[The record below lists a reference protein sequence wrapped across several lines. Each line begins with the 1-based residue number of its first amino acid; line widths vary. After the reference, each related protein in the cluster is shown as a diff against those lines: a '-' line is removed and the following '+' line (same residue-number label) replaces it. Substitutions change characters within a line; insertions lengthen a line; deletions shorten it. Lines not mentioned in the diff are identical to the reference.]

1 MAQFYHTRA
10 SVARAF
16 LPAKPAADTLV
27 RAALATR
34 PLPHASLLA
43 QTSLYNVPTWKTRRA
58 ASLLNG
64 PHSRKDSHLGL
75 NRVDLLI
82 IAIYLAGITLF
93 GLRFRKRQRTMR
105 DYFLGD
111 RNIPWWAIS
120 LSIVAAETST
130 LTIISIPG
138 LAYDSN
144 LTFLQVVMGYVVG
157 RVIISFVLL
166 PHYFRGDLY
175 TAYQLIE
182 RRFGPRLRSVTAGVF
197 LLTRSA
203 AEGVRVYA
211 VSIVVSIALGTGEVA
226 SIAIITLLT
235 LIYTFEGGLA
245 AVIWTD
251 VVQTFIYVGGTLVG
265 LVTIVH
271 LIPGGWTSVQS
282 VAESFHKL
290 QVFDLPVVAHWPYL
304 NLLKPYTLW
313 AGIIGGAFLTTASHG
328 TDQLIVQRLLAAR
341 NQRQSAMALL
351 SSGVAILFQFAL
363 FLIVGVM
370 LFAYYR
376 VPSASFGRADRI
388 YPSFIVSRMPHGVSG
403 LLIAA
408 ILAAAMS
415 NLSAALNSL
424 SSSAMIDFYFRIRP
438 ELDEK
443 MRLRLSRLVTLMW
456 ALVLFGLAVIALHRV
471 GRVIEVGLQI
481 ASVAYGALLGVF
493 LLGVLT
499 KRANQNGAIVG
510 MASGF
515 VIELYLWLGSRV
527 PWTWWVAIG
536 TCVTFAVGY
545 TVSLLLGRE

>member
-1 MAQFYHTRA
+1 
-10 SVARAF
+10 
-16 LPAKPAADTLV
+16 
-27 RAALATR
+27 
-34 PLPHASLLA
+34 
-43 QTSLYNVPTWKTRRA
+43 VPTATEEE
-58 ASLLNG
+58 AS
-64 PHSRKDSHLGL
+64 LGL

-82 IAIYLAGITLF
+82 IAVYLAGITLF
-93 GLRFRKRQRTMR
+93 GLRFRKRQRSMR
-105 DYFLGD
+105 DYFLAD
-111 RNIPWWAIS
+111 RNIPWWAIA

-166 PHYFRGDLY
+166 PHYFCGDLY

-182 RRFGPRLRSVTAGVF
+182 RRFGPHLRTVTAGLF
-197 LLTRSA
+197 LLTRAA

-211 VSIVVSIALGTGEVA
+211 VSIVVSIALGTGEIA

-251 VVQTFIYVGGTLVG
+251 VVQTFIYVGGTIVG

-271 LIPGGWTSVQS
+271 LVPGGWNSVQAT
-282 VAESFHKL
+282 AESFHKF
-290 QVFDLPVVAHWPYL
+290 QVFDLPVLAHWPYL
-304 NLLKPYTLW
+304 NLAKPYTLW

-341 NQRQSAMALL
+341 SQRQSVLALL

-363 FLIVGVM
+363 FLFVGVM

-376 VPSASFGRADRI
+376 VPSVAFGRADRI
-388 YPSFIVSRMPHGVSG
+388 YPTFIVSRMPHGISG

-424 SSSAMIDFYFRIRP
+424 SSSTMIDFYLRLFS
-438 ELDEK
+438 DADDST
-443 MRLRLSRLVTLMW
+443 RLRLSRLATVLW
-456 ALVLFGLAVIALHRV
+456 ALVLFGLAVIALHHV
-471 GRVIEVGLQI
+471 GRVVEVGLQI
-481 ASVAYGALLGVF
+481 ASVTYGALLGVF

-499 KRANQNGAIVG
+499 KRANQSGAIVG
-510 MASGF
+510 MLCGF
-515 VIELYLWLGSRV
+515 TTEIYLWRFSHV
-527 PWTWWVAIG
+527 PFTWWVAIG
-536 TCVTFAVGY
+536 TGVTFGVGY
-545 TVSLLLGRE
+545 VVSPAVASGQKLQPQGTQRSTE